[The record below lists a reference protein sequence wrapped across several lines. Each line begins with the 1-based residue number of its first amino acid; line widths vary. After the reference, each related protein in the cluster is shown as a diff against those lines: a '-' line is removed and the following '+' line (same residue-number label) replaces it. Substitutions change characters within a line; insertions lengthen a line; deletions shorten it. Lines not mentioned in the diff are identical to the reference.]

1 MTEGSLIE
9 RRFTAKPVEAKVE
22 AKVEAPSEDE
32 QIRAAFAKLRQ
43 IKSTVATL
51 RDQLGAL
58 LPFADEYGQFCD
70 NRAAVWQTLEPLR
83 AETVAYPTLRQSFA
97 DEREDHERWRLVAK
111 DEREAIQRDI
121 SRGREQYEKLVAR
134 LAKAGA
140 R

>member
-9 RRFTAKPVEAKVE
+9 RRFASKAPAEETKVETTKRPWFETSEGRAERRAQLVEAI
-22 AKVEAPSEDE
+22 AKFEEWLTPGG
-32 QIRAAFAKLRQ
+32 FADR
-43 IKSTVATL
+43 
-51 RDQLGAL
+51 LGA
-58 LPFADEYGQFCD
+58 FEADE
-70 NRAAVWQTLEPLR
+70 AAVCARLEPLR

-121 SRGREQYEKLVAR
+121 SRGREQLEKLMTK
-134 LAKAGA
+134 LAKAA